1 MAERSQSQLAEAI
14 ARAAHAKQTDRA
26 GRPYIEHVERVAAG
40 VEPADAPVAWLHD
53 VLEDTPITASDLAA
67 QGIDARVIDAVEA
80 ITRHDDEA
88 PDAYYARVLAN
99 PAALRVKASDLAD
112 NASEARLAQLD
123 APTRARLEAKYA
135 HAREAL
141 GFTAPA

>member
-14 ARAAHAKQTDRA
+14 ARAAHAGQTDRA

-40 VEPADAPVAWLHD
+40 VEPADAAVAWLHD
-53 VLEDTPITASDLAA
+53 VLEDTPITAGDLAA
-67 QGIDARVIDAVEA
+67 QGVDPEVIEAVEA
-80 ITRHDDEA
+80 ITRHDDEH
-88 PDAYYARVLAN
+88 PDGYYARVRAN

-112 NASEARLAQLD
+112 NTSEARLAQLD
-123 APTRARLEAKYA
+123 PATRARLEAKYA
-135 HAREAL
+135 HARAAL